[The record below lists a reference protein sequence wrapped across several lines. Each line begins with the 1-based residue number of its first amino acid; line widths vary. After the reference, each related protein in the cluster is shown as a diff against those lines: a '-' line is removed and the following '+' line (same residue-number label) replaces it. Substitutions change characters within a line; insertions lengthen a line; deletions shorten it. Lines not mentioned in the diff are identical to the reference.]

1 MSTTASDFVVL
12 FYIYA
17 SVVETPGDDETVLV
31 QYGKTRVRVKR
42 SDMRAIKSDKKK
54 KKQSKHSS
62 PKFEETELNKDED
75 VCYGP
80 RVHCSSM
87 SASEPHS
94 VIFVVHG
101 TGTGAVKEC
110 ALEVQG
116 ELTLPHAEETS
127 LVPVSPLAECPL
139 AGE

>member
-31 QYGKTRVRVKR
+31 QYDKTRVRVKR

-62 PKFEETELNKDED
+62 PKFEETGMYGLLLWRSFNGFRYNRHSYLSSLQTHPRFLKLD
-75 VCYGP
+75 VL
-80 RVHCSSM
+80 
-87 SASEPHS
+87 
-94 VIFVVHG
+94 VI
-101 TGTGAVKEC
+101 
-110 ALEVQG
+110 
-116 ELTLPHAEETS
+116 
-127 LVPVSPLAECPL
+127 LV
-139 AGE
+139 